1 MAFFPGVS
9 YRFMRALSFVTE
21 SMSPTQVRLGGFIA
35 ISIALH
41 FVMVA
46 GAGPLD
52 FSARRFGD
60 APARPDLHAT
70 LAPRDHAQ
78 VEPAP
83 AAVDPGATETAKETA
98 PEAAP
103 TESPPRPGAAGAPT
117 EEAGLALPAAEK
129 WYTARELDVRA
140 EPLTNVHLHYPEN
153 LRSQPV
159 VGKVHLLLFIDER
172 GVVRKMQIAASEP
185 GGLFDEA
192 ARQAWEGVTF
202 SPALKN
208 GAPVKSQKLLELIY
222 QPGLI

>member
-1 MAFFPGVS
+1 
-9 YRFMRALSFVTE
+9 MRALSFITD
-21 SMSPTQVRLGGFIA
+21 SMSPIQFRLGGFIA

-46 GAGPLD
+46 GAGRLD

-60 APARPDLHAT
+60 VPARPDLHAT
-70 LAPRDHAQ
+70 LALRDHAQ

-83 AAVDPGATETAKETA
+83 TSVDPDATETAKESA
-98 PEAAP
+98 PEPAP
-103 TESPPRPGAAGAPT
+103 AESPPRPEAAGALV
-117 EEAGLALPAAEK
+117 EETGLALPAPEK

-140 EPLTNVHLHYPEN
+140 EPLTNVHLRYPEN
-153 LRSQPV
+153 LRNEPV
-159 VGKVHLLLFIDER
+159 IGKVHLRLFIDER

-192 ARQAWEGVTF
+192 AKQAWEDVRF

>member
-1 MAFFPGVS
+1 
-9 YRFMRALSFVTE
+9 MRALSFITE

-41 FVMVA
+41 LAMVA
-46 GAGPLD
+46 GAGRLD

-60 APARPDLHAT
+60 VPARPDLHAT
-70 LAPRDHAQ
+70 LAPRDSAQ

-83 AAVDPGATETAKETA
+83 TSVHSGATETARESA
-98 PEAAP
+98 PESAP
-103 TESPPRPGAAGAPT
+103 TESPPRPGAAGAFA
-117 EEAGLALPAAEK
+117 EETGLALPAAEK

-140 EPLTNVHLHYPEN
+140 EPLTNVQLRYPEN
-153 LRSQPV
+153 LRNEPV
-159 VGKVHLLLFIDER
+159 IGKVHLRLFIDER

-192 ARQAWEGVTF
+192 AKQAWEDVRF